1 MAGLSGIGRHVALTI
16 VSAMHGVEV
25 VTPKLTNNYTVKQ
38 FKDELKRVMAKA
50 GVEGEQVVLL
60 LEDFQFVNVQFLEM
74 INSLL
79 SSGEI
84 PGLFEPNELDAMLNP
99 LRDLS
104 SNEGYRGSLAGFFAL
119 RVKANL
125 HVVLIMDSSNP
136 EFSLKCESNP
146 AIFKTCT
153 VLWMESWSKTTM
165 MQIPDL
171 FLKKSRKFCS

>member
-1 MAGLSGIGRHVALTI
+1 
-16 VSAMHGVEV
+16 
-25 VTPKLTNNYTVKQ
+25 
-38 FKDELKRVMAKA
+38 MAKA

-79 SSGEI
+79 SSGEV
-84 PGLFEPNELDAMLNP
+84 PGLFEPNELDALLNP
-99 LRDLS
+99 LRDLA
-104 SNEGYRGSLAGFFAL
+104 SNEGHRGPLAGFFAV

-153 VLWMESWSKTTM
+153 VLWMESWSKSTM
-165 MQIPDL
+165 TQVPDL
-171 FLKKSRKFCS
+171 FLKKPRKNPDGTFAETAKDKKKKGSKGSVNL